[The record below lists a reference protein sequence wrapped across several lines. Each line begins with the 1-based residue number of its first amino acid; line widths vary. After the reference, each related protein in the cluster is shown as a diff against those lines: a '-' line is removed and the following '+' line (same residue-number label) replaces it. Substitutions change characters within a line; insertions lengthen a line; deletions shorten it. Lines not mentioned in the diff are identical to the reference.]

1 VRTGQILRGDQEMKK
16 LILVCL
22 AIGLV
27 LAIGAPAMAGTLP
40 GSGIAGSFHD
50 LSSGSGG
57 AASYGDP
64 GDHGTLNRICIYC
77 HAPHNTIKPDVP
89 GGTWTYMPLWNHGK
103 TTNVGAFQMYSN
115 GSDLPGAVQAQSQA
129 MILANQPGSV
139 SLLCLSCHDGSISTN
154 MYGSGSSVGQ
164 DNVKIAA
171 GARAS
176 IGFGGDLSNH
186 HPIGFNY
193 ANVQAFD
200 EEIYPVGTAVLQGAP
215 YGVKTPGGPA
225 TIQDLLWGNN
235 VECVSCHDVHNTKN
249 GGTKLTWV
257 EDNNSRLCLTCHNK

>member
-1 VRTGQILRGDQEMKK
+1 MKK

-27 LAIGAPAMAGTLP
+27 LAAGAPAMAAAAPGT
-40 GSGIAGSFHD
+40 GIAGTYHD
-50 LSSGSGG
+50 LSTSGLAG
-57 AASYGDP
+57 AFGDTA
-64 GDHGTLNRICIYC
+64 DHAGLNRICIYC
-77 HAPHNTIKPDVP
+77 HAPHNTVRPDAS

-103 TTNVGAFQMYSN
+103 TTNVGAFTMYTN
-115 GSDLPGAVQAQSQA
+115 GSDMPGSVQAQSQA
-129 MILANQPGSV
+129 MVLANQPGSV

-154 MYGSGSSVGQ
+154 MYGSGSSIGL
-164 DNVKIAA
+164 DNVKIN
-171 GARAS
+171 GGTRAS

-193 ANVQAFD
+193 NNVQTYDD
-200 EEIYPVGTAVLQGAP
+200 EIALVGASVLQGAP
-215 YGVKTPGGPA
+215 YGVKIGGPQ
-225 TIQDLLWGNN
+225 TVGDLLWGGN

-257 EDNNSRLCLTCHNK
+257 EDNNSRLCLTCHIK